1 MPAANSMPYSKNLA
15 EQPRT
20 PAAALVLAAGL
31 GTRMRSARAK
41 VLHEVGGQPMIVR
54 ALAPLFE
61 LGFAPVVIVVG
72 HQADL
77 VREAVARAYPGREVI
92 FALQAV
98 QRGTGDAARC
108 GMAAMPQ
115 EFGGDVLIT
124 YGDVPTLSAATLAEL
139 LYHHRAGAAALSLIT
154 LELDDPASYGRVI
167 RDSGGGVNAIVE
179 ARDAV
184 GEQRAVR
191 EINAG
196 VYAAG
201 ASFLRQGLSAIGR
214 ANAQGEFYLTDLVA
228 IARERG
234 LAIGGFRAA
243 RPQEFVGINSL
254 EELAQVNAEIRKT
267 VNRRL
272 MAAGVTL
279 VDPDTAYIDP
289 EVEIGADTVI
299 GPNVQILG
307 ASRIGAGVQIDG
319 TAWLRDVSVGAGS
332 HLKLGVRAERCR
344 IGEQCEVGPFAHLRE
359 GTELGGRNRIGNF
372 VETKQARIGQGS
384 KASHLSYLGDV
395 TVGEQTNIG
404 CGVITVN
411 YDGYDKHQTR
421 IGDRCMVGCDSQLI
435 APITIGD
442 EAYVASGTTVV
453 RDVPAGAL
461 ALSQHPQRER
471 EGWTRA
477 WHQRHRVRS
486 GKAE

>member
-1 MPAANSMPYSKNLA
+1 MPYSKNLA
-15 EQPRT
+15 EQNPT
-20 PAAALVLAAGL
+20 PIAALVLAAGL

-54 ALAPLFE
+54 ALAPLFA
-61 LGFAPVVIVVG
+61 LGIAPVVIVVG

-77 VREAVARAYPGREVI
+77 VQEAVARAYPGKNVM
-92 FALQAV
+92 FAPQAT

-108 GMAAMPQ
+108 GMAAMPAQ
-115 EFGGDVLIT
+115 FAGTVLIT
-124 YGDVPTLSAATLAEL
+124 YGDVPALGAATLEEFL
-139 LYHHRAGAAALSLIT
+139 SHHRASAAALSLIT
-154 LELDDPASYGRVI
+154 LELEDPASYGRVI
-167 RDSGGGVNAIVE
+167 RERGGAVAAIVE
-179 ARDAV
+179 ARDAA

-196 VYAAG
+196 VYAAAAG
-201 ASFLRQGLSAIGR
+201 FLRPGLSAIGN

-228 IARERG
+228 IARAQG
-234 LAIGGFRAA
+234 LAVSGFRAA
-243 RPQEFVGINSL
+243 RTGEFVGINSL

-279 VDPDTAYIDP
+279 VDPETAYIDP
-289 EVEIGADTVI
+289 EVEIGADTII

-307 ASRIGAGVQIDG
+307 ASRIASGVRIDG
-319 TAWLRDVSVGAGS
+319 TAWLREVSVGAGS

-344 IGEQCEVGPFAHLRE
+344 IGEHCDVGPFAHLRE
-359 GTELGGRNRIGNF
+359 GTELGGGNRIGNF

-395 TVGEQTNIG
+395 TIGEQTNIG

-411 YDGYDKHQTR
+411 YDGYDKHQSR
-421 IGDRCMVGCDSQLI
+421 IGDHCMVGCDSQLI
-435 APITIGD
+435 APVTIGD
-442 EAYVASGTTVV
+442 NAYVASGTTVV
-453 RDVPAGAL
+453 RDVPSGAL

-471 EGWTRA
+471 EGWTQA
-477 WHQRHRVRS
+477 WHQRHRAAREPA
-486 GKAE
+486 GKADK